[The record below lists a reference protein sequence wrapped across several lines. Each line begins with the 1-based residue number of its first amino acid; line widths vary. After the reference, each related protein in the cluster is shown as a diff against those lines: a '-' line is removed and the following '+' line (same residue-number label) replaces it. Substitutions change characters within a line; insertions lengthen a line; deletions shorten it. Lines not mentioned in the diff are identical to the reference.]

1 MIEKGLGAH
10 PWYGTYPAMEHSLVS
25 LLECGVVIQYQ
36 NLTFKLVYCYLAWLV
51 VVSNLVEILKPLR
64 LGGGSSVFLTIT
76 IPLRTICRLVLFKAR
91 DTVWPASAEVTLARF
106 FCILF
111 IEV

>member
-1 MIEKGLGAH
+1 MLQLR
-10 PWYGTYPAMEHSLVS
+10 GTYTAMEHCLVS
-25 LLECGVVIQYQ
+25 FLECGVVIQYQ
-36 NLTFKLVYCYLAWLV
+36 NLSFELVYRYLAQSALV
-51 VVSNLVEILKPLR
+51 SCLAETAKCLR

-76 IPLRTICRLVLFKAR
+76 IPLRTVCLFVLFRAR

-106 FCILF
+106 FCMLL